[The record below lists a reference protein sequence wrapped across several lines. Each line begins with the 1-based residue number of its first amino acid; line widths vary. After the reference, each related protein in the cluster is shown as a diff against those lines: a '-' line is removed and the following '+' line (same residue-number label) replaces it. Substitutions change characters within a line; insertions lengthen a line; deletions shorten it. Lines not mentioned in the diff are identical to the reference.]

1 MSTPLRHLLALA
13 ACALTAAVAW
23 PLHGTLDLANTVML
37 FLLTVVLVAAFLG
50 RPPAILA
57 SFASVA
63 LFDFFFVPPQISFAV
78 SDAQYLVTFAVMLA
92 VALFISHLTAGLKS
106 STDEAMARE
115 GRTRALYSLAKALAG
130 SVEPGQVVEETVEI
144 HRTARRRWS
153 HVPAAGRARIAA
165 GFPSRERN
173 ARTGVD
179 HDRTVERERRVPQP
193 GSHRLPGDRRLGWTV
208 PAPPAGR
215 LDPLSRSAAT

>member
-1 MSTPLRHLLALA
+1 MYTGSRSMMPAPTRTLSTPLRHLLALA
-13 ACALTAAVAW
+13 ACVLTAAVAW

-63 LFDFFFVPPQISFAV
+63 LFDFFFVPPQMSFAV

-106 STDEAMARE
+106 STDEAVARE
-115 GRTRALYSLAKALAG
+115 GRTQALYSLAKALAG
-130 SVEPGQVVEETVEI
+130 SVAPGQVVAETVGFIGQHAGGGALFLLPDE
-144 HRTARRRWS
+144 HESLHVFPMRGTKRPYRR
-153 HVPAAGRARIAA
+153 
-165 GFPSRERN
+165 
-173 ARTGVD
+173 
-179 HDRTVERERRVPQP
+179 
-193 GSHRLPGDRRLGWTV
+193 
-208 PAPPAGR
+208 
-215 LDPLSRSAAT
+215 